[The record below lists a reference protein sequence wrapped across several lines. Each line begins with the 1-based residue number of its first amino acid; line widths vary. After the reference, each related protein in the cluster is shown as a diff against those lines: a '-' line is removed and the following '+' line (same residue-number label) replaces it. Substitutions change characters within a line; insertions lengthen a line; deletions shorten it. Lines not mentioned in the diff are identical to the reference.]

1 MKNPFVTLYNRI
13 KNLERIHKLYLFC
26 VLIESIILII
36 TQLVGVTNYSQKRE
50 IVSRQTLI
58 FYSILFA
65 LSVAF
70 GFFFAVRIVVSR
82 NMYQYVTFTICAL
95 LLTGYAIYEIATLY
109 KNPRIIVLFSVII
122 VFDVIYLFLLK
133 RMLKSFRFAFFSISG
148 GSHLMKSLYR
158 IWSIIVS
165 QMQLDIMVNVVLLC
179 ALAFYS
185 SKESDVYF
193 WINLLVVILDIAS
206 IVIGYLGI
214 KREHK
219 NMTKFFLIIV
229 FLQPIYY
236 LLQVIL
242 IWTKEKQDTTTPL
255 TIMIFFGI
263 IIRIILIIFGIKA
276 YKNFGKG
283 LKYRLSSEYV
293 SSGWFTTSQSGRVQD
308 GLLDQNT
315 ESETDKKADVSTETD
330 DEDDESDKSKS
341 SSSSPSSS
349 IQTSD

>member
-1 MKNPFVTLYNRI
+1 MKNPFVILAKWV
-13 KNLERIHKLYLFC
+13 KNLERIHKLFLFC
-26 VLIESIILII
+26 ALIESIILII

-50 IVSRQTLI
+50 IVSKNTLI
-58 FYSILFA
+58 FYTILFA

-70 GFFFAVRIVVSR
+70 GFFFAVRIVISR
-82 NMYQYVTFTICAL
+82 NMYQYVTFTICTI

-109 KNPRIIVLFSVII
+109 SNPRIIVLFCVII
-122 VFDVIYLFLLK
+122 VFDVIYLFLLN
-133 RMLKSFRFAFFSISG
+133 RMLTSFRFAFFSIAG

-165 QMQLDIMVNVVLLC
+165 QMQLDVMVNVVLLC

-185 SKESDVYF
+185 SKISDAYL
-193 WINLLVVILDIAS
+193 WINLLVVVLDIAS
-206 IVIGYLGI
+206 IVIGYIGI

-229 FLQPIYY
+229 FLQPIYDI
-236 LLQVIL
+236 VKTIL
-242 IWTKEKQDTTTPL
+242 IWTEEKQDTTIPL
-255 TIMIFFGI
+255 TIMICFGI
-263 IIRIILIIFGIKA
+263 IIRTILIIFGIKA

-293 SSGWFTTSQSGRVQD
+293 SSGWFTTKQSGRVQY

-315 ESETDKKADVSTETD
+315 ESENGRKADSNSELD
-330 DEDDESDKSKS
+330 DEDTENDGSKS
-341 SSSSPSSS
+341 STSSS